1 MPAKRVVYTDHE
13 GSCEVVF
20 YSVEALEGM
29 LKKSILNI
37 IKDNELLK
45 VMKKYRFL
53 NICLKMF
60 WNKLLIKSKYRN
72 F

>member
-1 MPAKRVVYTDHE
+1 MAQEGECVGDTEILERVRSKGKKMPAKRVVYTDHE

-45 VMKKYRFL
+45 VMKKV
-53 NICLKMF
+53 
-60 WNKLLIKSKYRN
+60 
-72 F
+72 